1 MIALSEISMPAVCP
15 APGPPALTDGAIAVL
30 NLQAQIDGLEGH
42 GTSGEAAALIDLLI
56 LRGRIHG
63 RISDYERAA
72 QLADRLVHDAV
83 ADAAAYMARAR
94 TRAAFHRFSEAL
106 DDLDHA
112 DRISPQDTLAKQ
124 ERAAILQA
132 LGRYDEALVTYE
144 DAAGRGGQFEQVGAL
159 AGLWADRG
167 ETDTAQRLYLESLRT
182 YRGVSPFPLALLD
195 FHLGTMWMRH
205 DRLDQAR
212 TCFETAISRI
222 PAYAAAQGHLAEVEA
237 GLGEGEAAIAR
248 LYALAASSDDPDYA
262 AQLARILGEM
272 GRNDEA
278 SGWCLVAA
286 NRYDELTAAHPE
298 AFADHAAEF
307 WLGVGNDPPKGLRF
321 AMLNV
326 RVRQTPRAHE
336 LLAQALDAIAPAA
349 ASARCSGAHLPNGAA
364 TQL

>member
-1 MIALSEISMPAVCP
+1 MIALSEISAPAVCP

-42 GTSGEAAALIDLLI
+42 GTSAEAAILIDLHI
-56 LRGRIHG
+56 LRGLILG

-83 ADAAAYMARAR
+83 TDAAGYMARAR
-94 TRAAFHRFSEAL
+94 TRAVFHRFSEAL

-112 DRISPQDTLAKQ
+112 DRISPQGEAAER

-144 DAAGRGGQFEQVGAL
+144 DAADRGGQFEQTGAL

-167 ETDTAQRLYLESLRT
+167 ETDTAQRLYFESLRT

-195 FHLGTMWMRH
+195 FQLGTMWMRH
-205 DRLDQAR
+205 DRLEQAR
-212 TCFETAISRI
+212 GCFEAAIRRV
-222 PAYAAAQGHLAEVEA
+222 PAYIAAQGHLAEVEA
-237 GLGEGEAAIAR
+237 DLGEGEAAIAR
-248 LYALAASSDDPDYA
+248 LYPLAASSDDPDYA

-278 SGWCLVAA
+278 RGWGLLAA

-307 WLGVGNDPPKGLRF
+307 WLGAGNDPPKGLRF
-321 AMLNV
+321 AEFNL
-326 RVRQTPRAHE
+326 RVRKTPRAYD
-336 LLAQALDAIAPAA
+336 LLAQALDANSAGA
-349 ASARCSGAHLPNGAA
+349 ASARCFGAPLPNRAA
-364 TQL
+364 IQQ